1 MKFSCSRPE
10 LYEIVSNVSRA
21 VSGKTSLAVLEGIL
35 IRAKGDTLS
44 FLGYDLDLG
53 ISAQMGAQVEEEGEI
68 VLSAKLFVD
77 MMRRMNGDTVT
88 VRTDEK
94 YLTEIKS
101 GATEFTILGIPSD
114 EFPEIPVVQEEQ
126 SISLPQHLLKSMIEQ
141 TLFAIST
148 NDSKPVHTGSL
159 FQLEAGELRVVSVD
173 GFRLALR
180 REKVS
185 AEGTAQFIIPGKTL
199 SEMNKL
205 LSDDEEEQTR
215 LYLSRKHVVVQIG
228 QYKVISRLLEGE
240 FLDYKAAIPEGSKTT
255 VTVEVRPLIDS
266 IERTS
271 LLISDRLKS
280 PLRIH
285 FGEGQI
291 KMSCSTAI
299 GKAYDQLECRM
310 EGDEVEIGFNN
321 RYMLEALRATGCDQV
336 NLLISGPLAP
346 MKVVPLEGDSFLFL
360 ILPVR
365 LKSEA

>member
-53 ISAQMGAQVEEEGEI
+53 ISAQMSAQVEEEGEI

-114 EFPEIPVVQEEQ
+114 EFPVVQEEQ
-126 SISLPQHLLKSMIEQ
+126 SISLPQHLLKSMIDQ

>member
-1 MKFSCSRPE
+1 M
-10 LYEIVSNVSRA
+10 
-21 VSGKTSLAVLEGIL
+21 
-35 IRAKGDTLS
+35 
-44 FLGYDLDLG
+44 
-53 ISAQMGAQVEEEGEI
+53 
-68 VLSAKLFVD
+68 
-77 MMRRMNGDTVT
+77 
-88 VRTDEK
+88 
-94 YLTEIKS
+94 
-101 GATEFTILGIPSD
+101 
-114 EFPEIPVVQEEQ
+114 QEEQ
-126 SISLPQHLLKSMIEQ
+126 SISLPQHLLKSMIDQ

>member
-1 MKFSCSRPE
+1 M
-10 LYEIVSNVSRA
+10 
-21 VSGKTSLAVLEGIL
+21 
-35 IRAKGDTLS
+35 
-44 FLGYDLDLG
+44 
-53 ISAQMGAQVEEEGEI
+53 
-68 VLSAKLFVD
+68 
-77 MMRRMNGDTVT
+77 
-88 VRTDEK
+88 
-94 YLTEIKS
+94 
-101 GATEFTILGIPSD
+101 
-114 EFPEIPVVQEEQ
+114 VV
-126 SISLPQHLLKSMIEQ
+126 K
-141 TLFAIST
+141 
-148 NDSKPVHTGSL
+148 
-159 FQLEAGELRVVSVD
+159 
-173 GFRLALR
+173 
-180 REKVS
+180 
-185 AEGTAQFIIPGKTL
+185 
-199 SEMNKL
+199 
-205 LSDDEEEQTR
+205 
-215 LYLSRKHVVVQIG
+215 IG

>member
-1 MKFSCSRPE
+1 
-10 LYEIVSNVSRA
+10 
-21 VSGKTSLAVLEGIL
+21 
-35 IRAKGDTLS
+35 
-44 FLGYDLDLG
+44 
-53 ISAQMGAQVEEEGEI
+53 
-68 VLSAKLFVD
+68 
-77 MMRRMNGDTVT
+77 
-88 VRTDEK
+88 
-94 YLTEIKS
+94 
-101 GATEFTILGIPSD
+101 
-114 EFPEIPVVQEEQ
+114 
-126 SISLPQHLLKSMIEQ
+126 MIEQ

-173 GFRLALR
+173 GSPSGPAPGKGLR
-180 REKVS
+180 RRNGPV
-185 AEGTAQFIIPGKTL
+185 FIIPGKTL

>member
-35 IRAKGDTLS
+35 IRAKADTLS

-53 ISAQMGAQVEEEGEI
+53 IFTQMGAKVEEEGEI

-77 MMRRMNGDTVT
+77 MMRRMNGETVSIQ
-88 VRTDEK
+88 TDEK

-114 EFPEIPVVQEEQ
+114 EFPEIPSVQEEQ
-126 SISLPQHLLKSMIEQ
+126 SICLPQHLLKSMIDQ

-148 NDSKPVHTGSL
+148 NDAKPVHTGSL
-159 FQLEAGELRVVSVD
+159 FQLSDRQLRVVSVD

-180 REKVS
+180 REQVA
-185 AEGTAQFIIPGKTL
+185 AEGEAQFIIPGKTL
-199 SEMNKL
+199 SEMSKL
-205 LSDDEEEQTR
+205 LSEEEEQEAK
-215 LYLSRKHVVVQIG
+215 LYLSKKHVVIQIG
-228 QYKVISRLLEGE
+228 QYRVISRLLEGE
-240 FLDYKAAIPEGSKTT
+240 FLDYQAAIPQGGNTT
-255 VTVEVRPLIDS
+255 VTVGVRPLIDS

-285 FGEGQI
+285 FEQGQI

-299 GKAYDQLECRM
+299 GKAYDQLECQL

-321 RYMLEALRATGCDQV
+321 RYMLEALRAAGCDQV
-336 NLLISGPLAP
+336 KLVISGPLSP
-346 MKVVPLEGDSFLFL
+346 MKVLPMEGDSFLFL

-365 LKSEA
+365 LKSEI

>member
-53 ISAQMGAQVEEEGEI
+53 ISAQMSAQVEEEGEI

-114 EFPEIPVVQEEQ
+114 EIPVVQEEQ
-126 SISLPQHLLKSMIEQ
+126 SISLPQHLLKSMIDQ

>member
-1 MKFSCSRPE
+1 MKFSCPRPE

-21 VSGKTSLAVLEGIL
+21 VSGKTALTVLEGIL
-35 IRAKGDTLS
+35 IRAKGGVLS

-53 ISAQMGAQVEEEGEI
+53 ISAQMSAQIEEEGEI

-88 VRTDEK
+88 IRTDEK

-126 SISLPQHLLKSMIEQ
+126 SIRLPQHLLKGMIDQ

-159 FQLEAGELRVVSVD
+159 FQLEDGELRVVSVD

-199 SEMNKL
+199 SEMTKL
-205 LSDDEEEQTR
+205 LSEDEEEEAGFSLPQACGCADR
-215 LYLSRKHVVVQIG
+215 SVSGDFPAAGRG
-228 QYKVISRLLEGE
+228 ISRLSGGNSGGKHHHRHRRCPPLCGQHRKN
-240 FLDYKAAIPEGSKTT
+240 LPSNL
-255 VTVEVRPLIDS
+255 RP
-266 IERTS
+266 
-271 LLISDRLKS
+271 
-280 PLRIH
+280 
-285 FGEGQI
+285 
-291 KMSCSTAI
+291 A
-299 GKAYDQLECRM
+299 
-310 EGDEVEIGFNN
+310 
-321 RYMLEALRATGCDQV
+321 
-336 NLLISGPLAP
+336 
-346 MKVVPLEGDSFLFL
+346 
-360 ILPVR
+360 
-365 LKSEA
+365 